1 MHKIQWISKEELS
14 IIIPLLKLLNDSSAN
29 EAVLEQRLEE
39 MKNNNYQCVGV
50 FEDNRL
56 IGICGAWVLHKH
68 YVGKH
73 IELDNVM
80 ILPEYRGKGI
90 GEEMIAW
97 LETWAKEQGCVAGE
111 LNCYVQNSA
120 GLKFWLNQGYRVLGF
135 HCQKK
140 W

>member
-1 MHKIQWISKEELS
+1 MHAIQWIEK
-14 IIIPLLKLLNDSSAN
+14 D
-29 EAVLEQRLEE
+29 RLEE
-39 MKNNNYQCVGV
+39 ILPILQLLNEKTDTAILAQRLKEMKAHNYRCAGAYA
-50 FEDNRL
+50 EGRL
-56 IGICGAWVLHKH
+56 IGICGAWILHKH

-80 ILPEYRGKGI
+80 LLPEYRRLGI
-90 GEEMIAW
+90 GEAMIAW
-97 LETWAKEQGCVAGE
+97 LEAWAKSEGCVAGE

-140 W
+140 F